1 MKNNLFNIFVVV
13 VLALLLIGG
22 NVMAEDSLAEIQAE
36 GKMVVGL
43 DDSFPPM
50 GFRDENGE
58 IVGFD
63 IDLVKEIAELQGFEV
78 EFRDISFDSLIPGLA
93 SGSLDMV
100 AAGMTITAERKEV
113 VSFSDPYYSANQS
126 VLVHKDSEEDL
137 TVLFGDNDIGVQ
149 TGTTGD
155 LWVKENV
162 ADPGLLTGEMRN
174 YDTYVLVIRDLV
186 NQNIDGVVLDKP
198 VADTYSKSNPVDVV
212 AEIITGEE
220 YGIAVGKNNQALQE
234 EINAGLAKVIENGTM
249 DQLIEKYF

>member
-1 MKNNLFNIFVVV
+1 MKKSLILFSL
-13 VLALLLIGG
+13 VLALVLLSTS
-22 NVMAEDSLAEIQAE
+22 AFAQTY
-36 GKMVVGL
+36 VVGTNA
-43 DDSFPPM
+43 SFPP
-50 GFRDENGE
+50 FEYVEEGE

-63 IDLVKEIAELQGFEV
+63 IDLVKAIADVQGFEV
-78 EFRDISFDSLIPGLA
+78 EFRDLSFDSLIPALS
-93 SGSLDMV
+93 SGSLDIV
-100 AAGMTITAERKEV
+100 AAGMTITEDREKV
-113 VSFSDPYYSANQS
+113 VDFSDPYYSANQS
-126 VLVHKDSEEDL
+126 VMVHEESDENL

-220 YGIAVGKNNQALQE
+220 YGIAVGEGNEELMA
-234 EINAGLAKVIENGTM
+234 EINAGLEKVRENGTM
-249 DQLIEKYF
+249 DELIEKYF

>member
-1 MKNNLFNIFVVV
+1 MKKSL
-13 VLALLLIGG
+13 VLMLVLLAVITLSTG
-22 NVMAEDSLAEIQAE
+22 VMAQRY
-36 GKMVVGL
+36 VVGTNA
-43 DDSFPPM
+43 SFPP
-50 GFRDENGE
+50 FEYVEDGE

-100 AAGMTITAERKEV
+100 AAGMTITEERKEV

-126 VLVHKDSEEDL
+126 VLVHEGSEEDL

-155 LWVKENV
+155 SWVREKLVETDIL
-162 ADPGLLTGEMRN
+162 AGELRN
-174 YDTYVLVIRDLV
+174 YDSYVFVIRDLA
-186 NQNIDGVVLDKP
+186 NQNIDAAVLDKP
-198 VADTYSKSNPVDVV
+198 VAETYSKNNPVKLV
-212 AEIITGEE
+212 AELITGEE

-249 DQLIEKYF
+249 DQLIEKYFE

>member
-1 MKNNLFNIFVVV
+1 MKKTLVTIFVILT
-13 VLALLLIGG
+13 VLTLSSG
-22 NVMAEDSLAEIQAE
+22 VMAQRY
-36 GKMVVGL
+36 VVGTNA
-43 DDSFPPM
+43 SFPP
-50 GFRDENGE
+50 FEYVEDGE

-100 AAGMTITAERKEV
+100 AAGMTITEERKEV
-113 VSFSDPYYSANQS
+113 VAFSDPYYSANQS
-126 VLVHKDSEEDL
+126 VLVHEDSEADL

-155 LWVKENV
+155 SWVRERLI
-162 ADPGLLTGEMRN
+162 DRDILTGELRN
-174 YDTYVLVIRDLV
+174 YDSYVFVIRDLA
-186 NQNIDGVVLDKP
+186 NENIEAAVLDKP
-198 VADTYSKSNPVDVV
+198 VAETYSKDNPVKVV
-212 AEIITGEE
+212 AEVITGEE

-249 DQLIEKYF
+249 DELIEKYFE